1 MRTNTRSFL
10 GAEVELES
18 VLVPLDLVSVF
29 GRLAPVEVDFGS
41 GDGSFLVA
49 LAERSPERDF
59 LGVEKLPGRFQ
70 SGCRRIGARGLS
82 NARIL
87 QLEISHALYL
97 LPRGSIDVFYLLFP
111 DPWPKRRHQLRRVV
125 TTEFLRAV
133 ARALKSHGAVRI
145 KTDQEDYFAAMQR
158 TLRDAPELNA
168 IVEDGEAALPQT
180 TFEKRFLQ
188 AGAPIYR
195 LELRKTVAN
204 G

>member
-18 VLVPLDLVSVF
+18 VLAPLDLVSVF
-29 GRLAPVEVDFGS
+29 GRSAPVEVDFGS

-59 LGVEKLPGRFQ
+59 LGVEKLPGRFR

-133 ARALKSHGAVRI
+133 ARALKNNGAFRI

-158 TLRDAPELNA
+158 TLRDVPELNA
-168 IVEDGEAALPQT
+168 IVEDGEAALPET

>member
-18 VLVPLDLVSVF
+18 VLAPLDLFSVF
-29 GRLAPVEVDFGS
+29 GRSAPVEVDFGS

-59 LGVEKLPGRFQ
+59 LGVEKLPGRFR

-133 ARALKSHGAVRI
+133 ARALKNNGAFRI

-158 TLRDAPELNA
+158 TLRDVPELNA
-168 IVEDGEAALPQT
+168 IVEDGEVALPET

-195 LELRKTVAN
+195 LELRKMVAN

>member
-18 VLVPLDLVSVF
+18 VLAPLDLVSVF

-59 LGVEKLPGRFQ
+59 LGVEKLPGRFR

-133 ARALKSHGAVRI
+133 ARALKNNGAFRI

-158 TLRDAPELNA
+158 TLRDVPELNA
-168 IVEDGEAALPQT
+168 IVEDGEAALPET

-195 LELRKTVAN
+195 LELRKMVAN

>member
-18 VLVPLDLVSVF
+18 VLAPLDLVSVF
-29 GRLAPVEVDFGS
+29 GRSAPVEVDFGS

-59 LGVEKLPGRFQ
+59 LGVEKLPGRFR

-111 DPWPKRRHQLRRVV
+111 DP
-125 TTEFLRAV
+125 
-133 ARALKSHGAVRI
+133 
-145 KTDQEDYFAAMQR
+145 
-158 TLRDAPELNA
+158 
-168 IVEDGEAALPQT
+168 
-180 TFEKRFLQ
+180 
-188 AGAPIYR
+188 
-195 LELRKTVAN
+195 
-204 G
+204 